1 MNSEHWT
8 SLSAHHKAFAICMF
22 FVIIAFFSNPITAEA
37 GSANVYHQHQNL
49 EKKIALTFDDG
60 PHPIL
65 TPRILSILE
74 KYQIKATFFIV
85 GENAKNYPLV
95 VEQILNQGHEIG
107 NHTYT
112 HDNISKQEIEACE
125 KIIYEL
131 TDYRTKLFRPPE
143 GAINQTVRYISAD
156 LDYDIILWDIDT
168 RDWDHTSP
176 LQISKNVMEKIRSGS
191 IILMHDYI
199 SYNSPTP
206 EALET
211 IIPALLEQGYQFV
224 IISELIGTV

>member
-112 HDNISKQEIEACE
+112 HDNISKQEFEIGILNLAFLVVLYVH
-125 KIIYEL
+125 KTNKAKSNVINNFKNIHSL
-131 TDYRTKLFRPPE
+131 LKTKKSFAKLNPK
-143 GAINQTVRYISAD
+143 S
-156 LDYDIILWDIDT
+156 DT
-168 RDWDHTSP
+168 
-176 LQISKNVMEKIRSGS
+176 KK
-191 IILMHDYI
+191 
-199 SYNSPTP
+199 
-206 EALET
+206 
-211 IIPALLEQGYQFV
+211 
-224 IISELIGTV
+224 